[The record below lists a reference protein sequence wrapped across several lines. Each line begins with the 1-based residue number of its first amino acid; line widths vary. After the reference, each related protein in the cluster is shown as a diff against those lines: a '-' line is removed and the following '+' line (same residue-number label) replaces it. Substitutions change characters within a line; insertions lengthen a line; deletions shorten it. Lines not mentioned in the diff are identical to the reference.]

1 MNRGFYSASAAMMN
15 QMQHFDTTANNL
27 ANVNTHGFKR
37 HAAIHHDFQRGLLKR
52 INAAQSQVK
61 IEDNGNTSEQAVQ
74 RFPKDLGVL
83 GSGTV
88 LQATWKDFSDG
99 ALETTEA
106 PLDVALTGKGLF
118 SVKDADGKTL
128 YTRHGGFQLD
138 NEGYLVTGKGYQVQ
152 GQNGALQIGQSQKVD
167 IDSAGQI
174 YVDGQYL
181 DTLAIV
187 EFEQPQLLT
196 NMGERFYQAPVDQE
210 PLLATQTQVQQ
221 RTLERSN
228 VDVASEMVNMISV
241 LRSYQIAQKAL
252 QSEDN
257 MTGRLI
263 NDIGKT
269 A

>member
-15 QMQHFDTTANNL
+15 QMLHFDSTANNL

-52 INAAQSQVK
+52 IDASRSQLQ
-61 IEDNGNTSEQAVQ
+61 ISDSGQATESSVE
-74 RFPKDLGVL
+74 RLPKTMGVL
-83 GSGTV
+83 GTGTV

-99 ALETTEA
+99 ALEQTEA
-106 PLDVALTGKGLF
+106 PLDFALSGKGLF
-118 SVKDADGKTL
+118 SIKTPEGKTL

-138 NEGYLVTGKGYQVQ
+138 ADGYLVTGKGYQVQ
-152 GQNGALQIGQSQKVD
+152 GQKGAIQIGQGQKVD
-167 IDSAGQI
+167 VDAAGQI
-174 YVDGQYL
+174 YLDGRYL
-181 DTLAIV
+181 DTLAVV

-196 NMGERFYQAPVDQE
+196 NMGERFYESPVDQQA
-210 PLLATQTQVQQ
+210 LLATQTEVHQ

-241 LRSYQIAQKAL
+241 MRSYQIAQKAL
-252 QSEDN
+252 QSEDD
-257 MTGRLI
+257 MTGKLI
-263 NDIGKT
+263 NDIGKS

>member
-52 INAAQSQVK
+52 IDATKSQLQ
-61 IEDNGNTSEQAVQ
+61 ISTNGETSESTVD
-74 RFPKDLGVL
+74 RLPKTMGVL
-83 GSGTV
+83 GTGTV

-99 ALETTEA
+99 ALENTEA
-106 PLDVALTGKGLF
+106 PLDFALSGKGLF
-118 SVKDADGKTL
+118 SVKTPDGKTL

-138 NEGYLVTGKGYQVQ
+138 TEGFLVTGKGYQVQ
-152 GQNGALQIGQSQKVD
+152 GQNGSLQIGQSEKVD
-167 IDSAGQI
+167 VDAAGQI
-174 YVDGQYL
+174 FVNGQYL
-181 DTLAIV
+181 DTLAVV

-196 NMGERFYQAPVDQE
+196 NMGERFYQAPVDQQA
-210 PLLATQTQVQQ
+210 LFATQTQVHQ
-221 RTLERSN
+221 RVLERSN

-241 LRSYQIAQKAL
+241 MRSYQIAQKAL
-252 QSEDN
+252 QSEDD
-257 MTGRLI
+257 MTGKLI